1 MEKQTN
7 ERRRRETIDQAI
19 AKKKQ
24 QQQRKSATYLRL
36 HCFQTFF
43 KKKKMQYFLRLC
55 HVLRPRLL
63 PVEHNAWS
71 RRDNYVTTPDEK
83 GNILKL
89 LAR

>member
-19 AKKKQ
+19 AKQKQQ

-36 HCFQTFF
+36 NCFQTFF
-43 KKKKMQYFLRLC
+43 QKNAVFSPILPHAKAC
-55 HVLRPRLL
+55 LL

-83 GNILKL
+83 EIKDWKT
-89 LAR
+89 R

>member
-19 AKKKQ
+19 AKQKQ

-43 KKKKMQYFLRLC
+43 KKKNAVFSPTL
-55 HVLRPRLL
+55 PRAKA
-63 PVEHNAWS
+63 VIA
-71 RRDNYVTTPDEK
+71 TC
-83 GNILKL
+83 
-89 LAR
+89 